1 MEEEDFDSPD
11 KYFKDQI
18 RRAVEKNDMSFIL
31 NIAHRFNLNAEM
43 KESFLL
49 YSIVCKFKNRN
60 TKPAELLIS
69 LGARPT
75 GKDLGMT
82 TVYVSINEVHRN
94 FLHVLL
100 LAGAKV
106 DEPYLDERTGKE
118 TTAFRYSLG
127 TSPYITNLFMKYGGR
142 ISSHDDIREMIMEG
156 NLSLLDKAVRE
167 GWDPLVRHNGLTHLE
182 ALCYNIS
189 CDVGIFVPSVRWLM
203 DHGATL
209 TQRTP
214 EDGPLISYLLYQ
226 HAMRYFRVT
235 EFVTWLLDHGAGET
249 ADWEDRYG
257 DSPLSIAVASNAES
271 IVRIL
276 LSRGV
281 KPDSGDAL
289 KKATGEVEYHPDSL
303 RLIRPMR
310 PVSERTLSLLLGE
323 KVDGPEEIYTRGDMN
338 YR

>member
-1 MEEEDFDSPD
+1 
-11 KYFKDQI
+11 
-18 RRAVEKNDMSFIL
+18 VEKNDTSFIL

-43 KESFLL
+43 VESFLL

-75 GKDLGMT
+75 GKDLGIT
-82 TVYVSINEVHRN
+82 AQYVELREVHRN
-94 FLHVLL
+94 FLHILL

-142 ISSHDDIREMIMEG
+142 ISSHDDIREMVMEG

-167 GWDPLVRHNGLTHLE
+167 GWDPLVRHNGFTHLE
-182 ALCYNIS
+182 ALFCNMF
-189 CDVGIFVPSVRWLM
+189 CDSGFFTESVQWLV
-203 DHGATL
+203 DHGASL

-214 EDGPLISYLLYQ
+214 EGGPLISYLLYQ
-226 HAMRYFRVT
+226 KAMRAFPFT
-235 EFVTWLLDHGAGET
+235 KFITWLLDHGAAET
-249 ADWEDRYG
+249 IEREDQYG
-257 DSPLSIAVASNAES
+257 DSPLSIAVAGNAED
-271 IVRIL
+271 IIRL
-276 LSRGV
+276 LLDRGV
-281 KPDSGDAL
+281 KPDSGNAM
-289 KKATGEVEYHPDSL
+289 KKAKGEMEYHPDSL
-303 RLIRPMR
+303 ILIRPVA
-310 PVSERTLSLLLGE
+310 PISERTLSILRGE
-323 KVDGPEEIYTRGDMN
+323 KVEGPAEIYSRGAMN